1 MDVRF
6 PALSLI
12 ITLLLATAPA
22 QADTY
27 RFASIPPTL
36 PDTLECGTN
45 EFPPFTYADANGHAA
60 GIEVDVV
67 REAARRLGLKVNIS
81 VLPWPRLIANMR
93 AGMLDCMFAAFVTP
107 ERLGYMNFT
116 RVPLHVSRLALYT
129 HRTSTF
135 SFERIEDL
143 RGKRI
148 GTLRDFRTVDVL
160 DEALNQGT
168 FAERVYGNDFDQLFE
183 MLAQKRVDVVI
194 VNDQVARAVLRLRD
208 DDAIVEQPVALSSNA
223 AFLTF
228 SRHRNFDNMV
238 AKMDYA
244 LFEIVADGTY
254 ANYFSKHI
262 KALSP

>member
-81 VLPWPRLIANMR
+81 VLSGLRPIASM
-93 AGMLDCMFAAFVTP
+93 
-107 ERLGYMNFT
+107 
-116 RVPLHVSRLALYT
+116 
-129 HRTSTF
+129 
-135 SFERIEDL
+135 
-143 RGKRI
+143 
-148 GTLRDFRTVDVL
+148 
-160 DEALNQGT
+160 
-168 FAERVYGNDFDQLFE
+168 
-183 MLAQKRVDVVI
+183 
-194 VNDQVARAVLRLRD
+194 RAVLLD
-208 DDAIVEQPVALSSNA
+208 FMFVA
-223 AFLTF
+223 FITP
-228 SRHRNFDNMV
+228 
-238 AKMDYA
+238 A
-244 LFEIVADGTY
+244 LFGFLDFLRG
-254 ANYFSKHI
+254 
-262 KALSP
+262 

>member
-6 PALSLI
+6 PVF
-12 ITLLLATAPA
+12 TLLFLVLATTPA
-22 QADTY
+22 HADTY
-27 RFASIPPTL
+27 RFASIPPAL
-36 PDTLECGTN
+36 PETLECGTN

-81 VLPWPRLIANMR
+81 VLPWPRLIASMR
-93 AGMLDCMFAAFVTP
+93 AGALDCMFAAFITP

-116 RVPLHVSRLALYT
+116 RVPLHVSRLALYS
-129 HRTSTF
+129 HRTSAF

-194 VNDQVARAVLRLRD
+194 VNDQVARAVLRKRQ
-208 DDAIVEQPVALSSNA
+208 DDAIIEQPVALSSNA

-254 ANYFSKHI
+254 ARYFAQHI

>member
-6 PALSLI
+6 PTLTLFL
-12 ITLLLATAPA
+12 LLLAAVPA

-27 RFASIPPTL
+27 RFANIPPEL
-36 PDTLECGTN
+36 PETLECGTN

-81 VLPWPRLIANMR
+81 VLPWPRLLASMR
-93 AGMLDCMFAAFVTP
+93 AGTLDCMFAAFVTP

-116 RVPLHVSRLALYT
+116 RVPLHVSRLALYS
-129 HRTSTF
+129 HRTGTF

-148 GTLRDFRTVDVL
+148 GTLRNFRTVDAL
-160 DEALNQGT
+160 DEALNQGS
-168 FAERVYGNDFDQLFE
+168 FAERVYGNDFNQLFE
-183 MLAQKRVDVVI
+183 MLAQKRVDVII
-194 VNDQVARAVLRLRD
+194 VNDQVGRAILHKRR
-208 DDAIVEQPVALSSNA
+208 DDAIIEQPVALSSNA

-228 SRHRNFDNMV
+228 SRHRNFDNLV
-238 AKMDYA
+238 AQMDYA

-254 ANYFSKHI
+254 AHYFAQHF
-262 KALSP
+262 KAPSP